1 MADRTPLARVS
12 ALQGKAFAR
21 DQDGNLRQLQIGDV
35 IYEGDVVVTG
45 AGSRID
51 LATPDRHSLVLRAN
65 ETLTVD
71 AEVFATV
78 KPDATDAALVGGARD
93 INRVIKAIN
102 EGGSLDALL
111 DETAAGAGTP
121 GGADGGP
128 TFVRLLR
135 IVETLDPLAFD
146 FGTDRRGSVDEP
158 LDGVGSAADALAG
171 LVDAGLAGQSAAAA
185 AATVG
190 GSIPIDTAAPSVVV
204 DIVDAS
210 LNNGDK
216 VSTVTFTFS
225 DAPSGF
231 DLTDVT
237 AVGGTLSGLAVSL
250 TDPKVYTALFTAND
264 GFTGI
269 GSVSV
274 ADASY
279 TNAAGNIGTG
289 HNDTVVIDTAPP
301 LPTITLDADI
311 TADDILNASEATA
324 SITVTGK
331 VGGDAKAGD
340 TVTLTVNGQTFT
352 GNVVDTAGVLTFAIA
367 VPGADL
373 LADGD
378 KTIAASITTTDAAGN
393 SGSASDSEGYTV
405 DTAAP
410 SVVVDI
416 VDTSLNS
423 GDKVSTVT

>member
-250 TDPKVYTALFTAND
+250 TDPKVYR
-264 GFTGI
+264 
-269 GSVSV
+269 
-274 ADASY
+274 
-279 TNAAGNIGTG
+279 
-289 HNDTVVIDTAPP
+289 P
-301 LPTITLDADI
+301 LHGERRFHRHRQCQRRRRQLH
-311 TADDILNASEATA
+311 
-324 SITVTGK
+324 
-331 VGGDAKAGD
+331 
-340 TVTLTVNGQTFT
+340 QCRR
-352 GNVVDTAGVLTFAIA
+352 
-367 VPGADL
+367 
-373 LADGD
+373 
-378 KTIAASITTTDAAGN
+378 
-393 SGSASDSEGYTV
+393 
-405 DTAAP
+405 
-410 SVVVDI
+410 
-416 VDTSLNS
+416 
-423 GDKVSTVT
+423 